1 MNITETNAFP
11 ISNGMRPSESFANQ
25 RVGIFVDAQNLYHSA
40 KNLHHGRVNYPELI
54 RHLVAGRQL
63 IRAMAY
69 VVKSEGVEPPKGNA
83 MRPASPLHQRG
94 EQDRE
99 RREWDNG
106 VNDFGGAPSGA
117 ERPGRALSSEASF
130 FDALTKAG
138 LELRMKDLQ
147 IFGDGLKKADW
158 DVGMAVDA
166 IRMSSF
172 LDVIIIVTGDGDFI
186 PLVDYL
192 KWGAGRLVEVAAFK
206 RSASA
211 KIQEAADRFINIE
224 DIPRAIIRR

>member
-1 MNITETNAFP
+1 
-11 ISNGMRPSESFANQ
+11 MRPSESFANQ

-40 KNLHHGRVNYPELI
+40 KNLYRGRVNYAELI
-54 RHLVAGRQL
+54 QHLVAGRQL

-69 VVKSEGVEPPKGNA
+69 VVKSEGVEPSKGSTL
-83 MRPASPLHQRG
+83 R
-94 EQDRE
+94 RE
-99 RREWDNG
+99 RRTRDEGID
-106 VNDFGGAPSGA
+106 DFEGPIDRTDRG
-117 ERPGRALSSEASF
+117 LSSEASF
-130 FDALTKAG
+130 FEALTKAG

-172 LDVIIIVTGDGDFI
+172 LDVVIIVTGDGDFI

-224 DIPRAIIRR
+224 EIPRAIIKR